1 MLGRSKMWVGEGCCP
16 ALPLTTRVSPISL
29 HLPPMCG
36 GEAGGAGVPGLGL
49 FLVGGWGPLGLS
61 WPQVF

>member
-1 MLGRSKMWVGEGCCP
+1 MLPSP
-16 ALPLTTRVSPISL
+16 SLTTRVSPISL